1 MTLYTWLKFFH
12 LFGLTVFLFAHGVS
26 GGASFALGT
35 SASSTARQLLA
46 LSQRASFISNPG
58 LLIVIIT
65 GVWMAFLGS
74 WWGHGWVWAAIVIL
88 VALVVGMGLI
98 ARPYY
103 MARDAARKSE
113 EDLAQTLSRTRP
125 QAAAWMGSVGLL
137 LLVGLM
143 VLKPF

>member
-1 MTLYTWLKFFH
+1 MTPYAWLKFFH
-12 LFGLTVFLFAHGVS
+12 LFGLAVFLFAHGVS
-26 GGASFALGT
+26 GGASFGMRNGAP
-35 SASSTARQLLA
+35 STVRQLLA

-58 LLIVIIT
+58 LLIVVIT

-74 WWGHGWVWAAIVIL
+74 WWGRGWLWAAIVVL
-88 VALVVGMGLI
+88 VALLVGMGLI

-103 MARDAARKSE
+103 LARDAAKGSD
-113 EDLAQTLSRTRP
+113 EDLAQSLGRTRP

-143 VLKPF
+143 VLKPL

>member
-1 MTLYTWLKFFH
+1 MTLYAWLKFFH

-26 GGASFALGT
+26 GGVSFAVRG

-74 WWGHGWVWAAIVIL
+74 WWGRGWVWAAIVIL
-88 VALVVGMGLI
+88 VALLAGMGLV

-103 MARDAARKSE
+103 LAREAAKKSD
-113 EDLAQTLSRTRP
+113 EDLVQALRRTRP
-125 QAAAWMGSVGLL
+125 DLGLWIGSVGLL

>member
-1 MTLYTWLKFFH
+1 MTLYAWLKFFH
-12 LFGLTVFLFAHGVS
+12 IFGLAVFLFAHGVS
-26 GGASFALGT
+26 GGASFGMRN
-35 SASSTARQLLA
+35 SAPSTARQLLA

-58 LLIVIIT
+58 LLIVVIT

-74 WWGHGWVWAAIVIL
+74 WWGRGWLWAAIVIL
-88 VALVVGMGLI
+88 VALLVGMGLI

-103 MARDAARKSE
+103 LARDAARSSD
-113 EDLAQTLSRTRP
+113 EDLAQSLSRTRP